1 MHKRGKTER
10 GAAALEF
17 ALVMP
22 LLLLLLFGIIGFGI
36 VFAQNLAL
44 GNAARQAARFGVVE
58 GNTCAQ
64 IKQMAVDEAIS
75 VGMDGPT
82 EIDTADVT
90 VTVNGVACSGT
101 TQPCKSS
108 AVGASVRVLVPFTS
122 ELLIPIAGFPDSVD
136 IEGEGEFR
144 CEFS

>member
-1 MHKRGKTER
+1 M
-10 GAAALEF
+10 
-17 ALVMP
+17 
-22 LLLLLLFGIIGFGI
+22 

-44 GNAARQAARFGVVE
+44 GNAARQAARFGAVE
-58 GNTCAQ
+58 GKTCAQ

-75 VGMDGPT
+75 VGMDGPS
-82 EIDTADVT
+82 EISTGDVT
-90 VTVNGVACSGT
+90 VTVNGVACSGS
-101 TQPCKSS
+101 TQPCDNS
-108 AVGASVRVLVPFTS
+108 AAGASIRVLVPFTS